1 MAGIDIM
8 GLSTLL
14 NQGNEEEEAR
24 DASSRALVTPGSL
37 GKDPKITNKVG
48 ANLLAP
54 KEKKGSGD
62 IWGEA
67 EVPDQEAFI
76 EDLNDKRK
84 TPRHEICF
92 KQAVDSG
99 DVFLGLSDKSP
110 GTSDCTHIVVK
121 AHFID
126 CNMKDIDLDVTKNML
141 KAESDA
147 FKLRIYLPQPVDSDN
162 GSAKFD
168 PETFILTVT
177 LPIAETEW

>member
-8 GLSTLL
+8 GLSDLL

-24 DASSRALVTPGSL
+24 DASSRALVTPGSIV

-54 KEKKGSGD
+54 KEKEGD
-62 IWGEA
+62 IWGAE
-67 EVPDQEAFI
+67 EVPAQEAFI

-110 GTSDCTHIVVK
+110 GTSDCTHIIVK

-126 CNMKDIDLDVTKNML
+126 CKMKDIDLDVTKNML
-141 KAESDA
+141 KAESDD

-162 GSAKFD
+162 GNAKFD
-168 PETFILTVT
+168 PQTFILTVT